1 MKKIVLIFS
10 MVTMGFLLSSCLE
23 SGDQS
28 YEGVMQFSYVTMDEE
43 SGLIYANTAS
53 GLAITSDK
61 IKTLT
66 PNRYYFISYT
76 WNSEYGSNGAICNA
90 VVSDVV
96 PVPYVMLEFQE
107 VPSDTIIPLTK
118 FEPIVYDSEMSDYK
132 YDLWVFSYQWE
143 REKDE
148 VATVEFYTSSEIFGD
163 NDQIIIDVRLRVVK
177 DANKTETGTVSLDV
191 KDLRNMLKSSFETGS
206 KKVRFR
212 YYVKDVSGGTKL
224 VTSDAYSI
232 IY

>member
-1 MKKIVLIFS
+1 MKKIVLICS
-10 MVTMGFLLSSCLE
+10 ILTMGFMLSSCLD

-28 YEGVMQFSYVTMDEE
+28 YTGVLQFSYVTMDEE

-76 WNSEYGSNGAICNA
+76 WKSEYGSNGVICNA

-96 PVPYVMLEFQE
+96 PVPYVMLGFQE
-107 VPSDTIIPLTK
+107 APSDTIIPLTK
-118 FEPIVYDSEMSDYK
+118 FEPIVYDSEMYDYK

-148 VATVEFYTSSEIFGD
+148 VATVEFYTSSEISGD
-163 NDQIIIDVRLRVVK
+163 NDEIIIDVRLRVVK

-191 KDLRNMLKSSFETGS
+191 KDLRNMLKSSLGTGK

-212 YYVKDVSGGTKL
+212 YYTEKPGGVELKIT
-224 VTSDAYSI
+224 TDSYSLL
-232 IY
+232 Y